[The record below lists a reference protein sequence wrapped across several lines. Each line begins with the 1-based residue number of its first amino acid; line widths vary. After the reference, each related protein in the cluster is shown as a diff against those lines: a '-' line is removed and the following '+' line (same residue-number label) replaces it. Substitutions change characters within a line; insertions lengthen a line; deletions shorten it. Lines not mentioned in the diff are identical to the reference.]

1 MSASKALA
9 GIAEQLQRWPLPRK
23 QSLSL
28 GVLQCKLHGEPLDLS
43 VESNS
48 KRRML

>member
-1 MSASKALA
+1 MSAAKVPA
-9 GIAEQLQRWPLPRK
+9 GIAVPAAAMASPQEAIMI
-23 QSLSL
+23 L
-28 GVLQCKLHGEPLDLS
+28 GVLQCKLHGEPLDLY